1 MSAAHRER
9 SEKIRSARALLGE
22 VREAVEFAE
31 LSERIS
37 ESEPDLGRAVR
48 ECLDKLLTAQEQ
60 LCDVVEGLA
69 KESGS
74 T

>member
-1 MSAAHRER
+1 MAGPNVSAAHRER

-22 VREAVEFAE
+22 VRG
-31 LSERIS
+31 LMSERA
-37 ESEPDLGRAVR
+37 PGGYDRV
-48 ECLDKLLTAQEQ
+48 DKILTAQEL
-60 LCDVVEGLA
+60 LCDVVEQLV